1 MKKLIT
7 SAILSVLIAT
17 SSFAT
22 EKDKVNHFATA
33 NFSQE
38 FKYVKNVTWTSTENY
53 VKASFVLNDK
63 RMEALYD
70 HEGNKIATCSAISI
84 DDLPTNAKRVFAK
97 KYADYTVNEAIQ
109 AEGADETSY
118 YISAETNEQ
127 SLLLKVSSGGQVLVL
142 KNDKK

>member
-1 MKKLIT
+1 MKKLMT
-7 SAILSVLIAT
+7 SAVLTILIAT

-22 EKDKVNHFATA
+22 EKNKVNDFIAA
-33 NFSQE
+33 SFSQE

-70 HEGNKIATCSAISI
+70 LEGNKIATCSAISI

-97 KYADYTVNEAIQ
+97 KYADYIVNEAIQ
-109 AEGADETSY
+109 ADGADETSY
-118 YISAETNEQ
+118 YISAKNGDQ
-127 SLLLKVSSGGQVLVL
+127 SLLLKVSSQGLVSVL
-142 KNDKK
+142 KNEKK